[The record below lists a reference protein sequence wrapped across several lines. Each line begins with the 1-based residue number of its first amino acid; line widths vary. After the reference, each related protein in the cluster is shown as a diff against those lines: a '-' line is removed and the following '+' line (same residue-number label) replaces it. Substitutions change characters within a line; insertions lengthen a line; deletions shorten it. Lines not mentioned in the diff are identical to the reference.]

1 MPQIKR
7 KDDTHMDKVR
17 FGIIGI
23 GNMGTEH
30 AKYLNN
36 GEIDG
41 AVLAAVCDVKEER
54 RSWAKENLAPEVKIF
69 DDYKKMLDPNLVDA
83 IIVAVPHYFHPPI
96 CIDVLNA
103 GINVIS
109 EKPIGVYT
117 KQAEELIKVAE
128 KSDKLFGLM
137 FNQRTNAMYRKARDM
152 VQNGELGELKR
163 CVWIIT
169 DWYRTQAY
177 YNSGGWRATWS
188 GEGGGVILNQCPHQL
203 DLWQWIF
210 GMPSKIT
217 AFCSEGKYHNI
228 EVEDDVTVYANY
240 ANGAT
245 GVFITTTGEFPGTN
259 RLEISG
265 DLGKLVIESG
275 KMTFTKLAVPER
287 KWCFEATGGFVG
299 PEKEVIDVD
308 YSAFKL
314 PKEQH
319 RGITQ
324 NFTNAILHGEK
335 LMAPGKEGINGLRIS
350 NAIFLSSWLG
360 KTVDVPVDGDL
371 FYEKLQEKIKNSTF
385 KKEVKEV
392 NEDLSG
398 TYGQK

>member
-1 MPQIKR
+1 
-7 KDDTHMDKVR
+7 MDKVR
-17 FGIIGI
+17 FGIIGV
-23 GNMGTEH
+23 GNMGTGH
-30 AKYLNN
+30 AKYLNA

-41 AVLAAVCDVKEER
+41 AVLTAVCDLKEDR
-54 RSWAKENLAPEVKIF
+54 RQWCKENLNPDVTIF
-69 DDYKKMLDPNLVDA
+69 TDYKELLSSGLVDA
-83 IIVAVPHYFHPPI
+83 VIVAVPHYFHPPI
-96 CIDVLNA
+96 CIEALNA
-103 GINVIS
+103 GLNVIS

-117 KQAEELIKVAE
+117 KQAEELINVAS

-137 FNQRTNAMYRKARDM
+137 FNQRTNAMYRKAREM
-152 VQNGELGELKR
+152 VKNGELGELKR

-169 DWYRTQAY
+169 DWYRTQSY

-217 AFCSEGKYHNI
+217 AFCNEGKYHNI

-240 ANGAT
+240 PNGAT
-245 GVFITTTGEFPGTN
+245 GVFITTTGEYPGTN

-265 DLGKLVIESG
+265 DLGKLVIEGS

-287 KWCFEATGGFVG
+287 KWCFECEKGFEG
-299 PEKEVIDVD
+299 PAKEVIDVD
-308 YSAFKL
+308 YSAYKME
-314 PKEQH
+314 KEQH
-319 RGITQ
+319 KGITQ
-324 NFTNAILHGEK
+324 NFTNALLKGEK
-335 LMAPGKEGINGLRIS
+335 LMAPGAEGINGLRIS

-371 FYEKLQEKIKNSTF
+371 FYKMLQDKIKNSTF
-385 KKEVKEV
+385 KKEVKETS
-392 NEDLSG
+392 EDLTN

>member
-1 MPQIKR
+1 ME
-7 KDDTHMDKVR
+7 KVR

-23 GNMGTEH
+23 GNMGSIH
-30 AKYLNN
+30 AKYLNG

-41 AVLAAVCDVKEER
+41 AVLAAVCDTKEDR
-54 RSWAKENLAPEVKIF
+54 RTWAKENLAQDVKILEN
-69 DDYKKMLDPNLVDA
+69 YKDMLDPNLVDA
-83 IIVAVPHYFHPPI
+83 IIVAVPHYDHPGI
-96 CIDVLNA
+96 CIEALNA

-117 KQAEELIKVAE
+117 KQAEELIEVAS

-137 FNQRTNAMYRKARDM
+137 FNQRTNSMYRKARAM

-210 GMPSKIT
+210 GMPKSIS
-217 AFCSEGKYHNI
+217 AFCHEGKHHEI
-228 EVEDDVTVYANY
+228 EVEDDVTAYAEY
-240 ANGAT
+240 ENGAT

-265 DLGKLVIESG
+265 DLGKLVIEGS
-275 KMTFTKLAVPER
+275 KMTFTKLAQPER
-287 KWCFEATGGFVG
+287 KWCFETDKGFAG
-299 PEKEVIDVD
+299 PEKEVIDID
-308 YSAFKL
+308 YSDYKME
-314 PKEQH
+314 KEQH
-319 RGITQ
+319 KGITQ
-324 NFTNAILHGEK
+324 NFTNAILNGEE

-360 KTVDVPVDGDL
+360 KKVDVPVDGDL
-371 FYEKLQEKIKNSTF
+371 FYKMLQDKVANSTF
-385 KKEVKEV
+385 KKTVVEQHA
-392 NEDLSG
+392 DLSG
-398 TYGQK
+398 TYGQN

>member
-1 MPQIKR
+1 MIQV
-7 KDDTHMDKVR
+7 DKVR

-23 GNMGTEH
+23 GNMGSSH
-30 AKYLNN
+30 ATYLDA

-41 AVLAAVCDVKEER
+41 ACLTAVCDIKQSR
-54 RSWAKENLAPEVKIF
+54 LDWAKEKFGEKVALFENYKDMLASG
-69 DDYKKMLDPNLVDA
+69 LVDCV
-83 IIVAVPHYFHPPI
+83 IVAVPHYDHPGI

-103 GINVIS
+103 GINVIC

-117 KQAEELIKVAE
+117 KQAEELIKVAS
-128 KSDKLFGLM
+128 KSDKIFGLM
-137 FNQRTNAMYRKARDM
+137 FNQRTNPMYRKARAM
-152 VQNGELGELKR
+152 VQGGELGELKR

-177 YNSGGWRATWS
+177 YNSGGWRATWK

-210 GMPSKIT
+210 GMPKTIR
-217 AFCSEGKYHNI
+217 AFCAEGKYHNI
-228 EVEDDVTVYANY
+228 EVEDDVTAYAEY
-240 ANGAT
+240 ENGAT

-265 DLGKLVIESG
+265 DKGKLVIEGSNM
-275 KMTFTKLAVPER
+275 KFWKNNTPEREWTFTTTE
-287 KWCFEATGGFVG
+287 GFKG
-299 PEKEVIDVD
+299 PGCEVIDVD
-308 YSAFKL
+308 YSEYKMD
-314 PKEQH
+314 KEQH

-324 NFTNAILHGEK
+324 NVTNAILKGEK
-335 LMAPGKEGINGLRIS
+335 LMAPGEEGINGLRIS

-360 KTVDVPVDGDL
+360 KPVDLPVDGDL
-371 FYEKLQEKIKNSTF
+371 FYKMLQDKIANSTF
-385 KKEVKEV
+385 KKEVKETV
-392 NEDLSG
+392 ANLEG

>member
-1 MPQIKR
+1 MIQV
-7 KDDTHMDKVR
+7 DKVR

-23 GNMGTEH
+23 GNMGSSH
-30 AKYLNN
+30 ATYLDA

-41 AVLAAVCDVKEER
+41 ACLTAVCDIKQSR
-54 RSWAKENLAPEVKIF
+54 LDWAKEKFGEKVALFENYKDMLASG
-69 DDYKKMLDPNLVDA
+69 LVDCV
-83 IIVAVPHYFHPPI
+83 IVAVPHYDHPGI

-103 GINVIS
+103 GINVIC

-117 KQAEELIKVAE
+117 KQAEELIEVAS
-128 KSDKLFGLM
+128 KSDKIFGLM
-137 FNQRTNAMYRKARDM
+137 FNQRTNPMYRKARAM
-152 VQNGELGELKR
+152 VQGGELGELKR

-177 YNSGGWRATWS
+177 YNSGGWRATWK

-210 GMPSKIT
+210 GMPKTIR
-217 AFCSEGKYHNI
+217 AFCAEGKYHNI
-228 EVEDDVTVYANY
+228 EVEDDVTAYAEY
-240 ANGAT
+240 ENGAT

-265 DLGKLVIESG
+265 DKGKLVIEGSSM
-275 KMTFTKLAVPER
+275 KFWKNNVPER
-287 KWCFEATGGFVG
+287 KWTFEATEGFKG
-299 PEKEVIDVD
+299 PGCEVIDVD
-308 YSAFKL
+308 YSEYKMD
-314 PKEQH
+314 KEQH

-324 NFTNAILHGEK
+324 NVTNAILKGEK
-335 LMAPGKEGINGLRIS
+335 LMAPGEEGINGLRIS

-360 KTVDVPVDGDL
+360 KPVDLPVDGDL
-371 FYEKLQEKIKNSTF
+371 FYKMLQDKIANSTF
-385 KKEVKEV
+385 KKEVKETV
-392 NEDLSG
+392 ANLEG

>member
-1 MPQIKR
+1 
-7 KDDTHMDKVR
+7 MDKVR

-23 GNMGTEH
+23 GNMGSSH
-30 AKYLNN
+30 ATYLNK

-41 AVLAAVCDVKEER
+41 AVLAAVCDIKEDR
-54 RSWAKENLAPEVKIF
+54 RNWAKENLAESVKIF
-69 DDYKKMLDPNLVDA
+69 DNYKDMLDPSVVDA
-83 IIVAVPHYFHPPI
+83 IIVAVPHYDHPGI
-96 CIDVLNA
+96 CIEVLNA

-117 KQAEELIKVAE
+117 KQAEELIEVAS

-137 FNQRTNAMYRKARDM
+137 FNQRTNAMYRKAREM

-163 CVWIIT
+163 CIWIIT

-177 YNSGGWRATWS
+177 YNSGGWRATWA

-217 AFCSEGKYHNI
+217 AFCQEGRWHDI

-240 ANGAT
+240 DNGAT
-245 GVFITTTGEFPGTN
+245 GVFITTTGECPGTN
-259 RLEISG
+259 RLEITG
-265 DLGKLVIESG
+265 DKGKLVIEGS
-275 KMTFTKLAVPER
+275 KMTFTKLATPER
-287 KWCFEATGGFVG
+287 KWCFEAKGGFEV
-299 PEKEVIDVD
+299 PAKEVIDVD
-308 YSAFKL
+308 YSEFKL
-314 PKEQH
+314 DKEQH
-319 RGITQ
+319 QGITQ
-324 NFTNAILHGEK
+324 NFTNAILRGEP
-335 LMAPGKEGINGLRIS
+335 LMAPGAEGINGLRIS

-371 FYEKLQEKIKNSTF
+371 FYQMLQEKINNSTYE
-385 KKEVKEV
+385 KTVVEVSE
-392 NEDLSG
+392 NLEG

>member
-1 MPQIKR
+1 ME
-7 KDDTHMDKVR
+7 KVR
-17 FGIIGI
+17 FGIIGL
-23 GNMGTEH
+23 GNMGSGH
-30 AKYLNN
+30 AKYLTA

-41 AVLAAVCDVKEER
+41 AVLTAVCDVKESREA
-54 RSWAKENLAPEVKIF
+54 WAKENLPEDVKF
-69 DDYKKMLDPNLVDA
+69 FYDYKELLASGLCDA
-83 IIVAVPHYFHPPI
+83 IIVAVPHYYHPPI

-117 KQAEELIKVAE
+117 KQAEELIKVAS

-137 FNQRTNAMYRKARDM
+137 FNQRTNPMYKKARDM
-152 VQNGELGELKR
+152 VQKGELGKLKR

-169 DWYRTQAY
+169 DWYRTQSY
-177 YNSGGWRATWS
+177 YDSGDWRATWS

-210 GMPSKIT
+210 GMPTKISAT
-217 AFCSEGKYHNI
+217 CNEGKFHNI
-228 EVEDDVTVYANY
+228 EVEDDVTVYAEY

-265 DLGKLVIESG
+265 DKGKLVIEG
-275 KMTFTKLAVPER
+275 KSMKFTKLAQPER
-287 KWCFEATGGFVG
+287 EWCFECKEGFKG
-299 PEKEVIDVD
+299 PEKEEIDVD
-308 YSAFKL
+308 YSEFDTTK
-314 PKEQH
+314 PQH
-319 RGITQ
+319 KGITQ

-335 LMAPGKEGINGLRIS
+335 LMAPGEEGINGLRIS

-360 KTVDVPVDGDL
+360 KKVDVPVDGDL
-371 FYEKLQEKIKNSTF
+371 FYEMLQDKIKNSKYEKHTV
-385 KKEVKEV
+385 EVV
-392 NEDLSG
+392 ANLDD
-398 TYGQK
+398 TYGDKK